1 MKKYKYFCNWG
12 SPAGMGCPI
21 LAKKRPGRSIFQ
33 TLAGHTEDALHALA
47 AYLREHREM
56 VAGLVREQDL
66 SFREFCQVL
75 FLALFLHDLGKATR
89 EFQERLVKG
98 ELGRELSHTFFSLPL
113 VHTDLPPQQNLLVSV
128 LVLTHHT
135 QPFDEL
141 YHSFDPLPR
150 VSYMIEEIK
159 EFLNLYPLFYERH
172 FREIFPLR
180 AHPLLPP
187 QDLFPQ
193 DLREGLRKEVARLHR
208 EVKAGWPPARLKAV
222 YCLAATL
229 LKYCDSQA
237 SRAFL
242 EADLEEGVH
251 GPVLPVKKEE
261 TASLPGTLSRRH
273 HMPGAAPGS
282 GRRYAL
288 LLLPPGKQRLE
299 AVLDR
304 ALDLSRRTR
313 REKLVWITPAQHAS
327 GPVYAALSQ
336 ILGPREVEMA
346 HAPSYFAADPHA
358 WGLPPENGSRNHKDA
373 GFRAHIFS
381 APATVA
387 TLDHLVFSL
396 VHGFRF
402 ADYAL
407 GNLLKAVVV
416 LDGLPAPQG
425 TALGYTLDALE
436 LLRELHIPH
445 LVVEGPMASSL
456 AASFK
461 EAGYE
466 ITQEVFR
473 EPCFEPVTHCG
484 HLTQAVVERFPR
496 FPRQVVFAPDA
507 PTAAKLARELRAFLS
522 PEHLFVH
529 HSLFNHQDRL
539 RRERH
544 LRTLAQR
551 KTPWVLVTDGT
562 LDAAYL
568 PACDAVHTGD
578 AGAAALVRRCSP
590 LWDGGHLV
598 LHLPEGARGN
608 RTLPWQGSTP
618 RLTGL
623 AEALEEEFRAHR
635 PGPTNLRE
643 VFLACT
649 LSGPSPLAVR
659 YSRQPLVSLWS
670 YCARLMDV
678 LPQCFWD
685 GASPPPPHFHQLFIK
700 LPAAWYEEK
709 AAWFFTAAG
718 LTEKVVLCHL
728 PYCPED
734 GLAIPDQT

>member
-1 MKKYKYFCNWG
+1 M
-12 SPAGMGCPI
+12 SRPI
-21 LAKKRPGRSIFQ
+21 LAKKRPGKHIFQ

-47 AYLREHREM
+47 AYLREHRET

-89 EFQERLVKG
+89 EFQDRLVKE

-113 VHTDLPPQQNLLVSV
+113 VHTDLPPEQNLLVRV

-141 YHSFDPLPR
+141 YYTFDPLPR

-159 EFLNLYPLFYERH
+159 EFLSLYPLFYERH
-172 FREIFPLR
+172 FREIFPLC

-187 QDLFPQ
+187 QGLPQ
-193 DLREGLRKEVARLHR
+193 RDLREELRKEVTRLHR
-208 EVKAGWPPARLKAV
+208 EVRAGWPPARLKAV

-242 EADLEEGVH
+242 EADLEEGVY
-251 GPVLPVKKEE
+251 GPVLPAQGKG
-261 TASLPGTLSRRH
+261 AGSSPGTLPRRH
-273 HMPGAAPGS
+273 GTPGAGPG
-282 GRRYAL
+282 GRHRYAL
-288 LLLPPGKQRLE
+288 LLLPPGRQRLE
-299 AVLDR
+299 AALAR

-327 GPVYAALSQ
+327 GLVYTGLSR
-336 ILGPREVEMA
+336 LLEPLEVEMV
-346 HAPSYFAADPHA
+346 HAPSYFAADPYA
-358 WGLPPENGSRNHKDA
+358 WGLPPENGSRNNKDA
-373 GFRAHIFS
+373 GLRAHIFS
-381 APATVA
+381 APVTVA

-396 VHGFRF
+396 VHGFRY

-407 GNLLKAVVV
+407 GNLLKSVVV
-416 LDGLPAPQG
+416 VDGLPAPG
-425 TALGYTLDALE
+425 SPALGYTLDALE
-436 LLRELHIPH
+436 LLRRLHIPH
-445 LVVEGPMASSL
+445 IIVEGLLAPSL
-456 AASFK
+456 KAFLE

-466 ITQEVFR
+466 VVEEGGGFR
-473 EPCFEPVTHCG
+473 EPRFEPALSCG

-496 FPRQVVFAPDA
+496 LPRQVVFAPDA
-507 PTAAKLARELRAFLS
+507 PSAARLARELRAFLP

-529 HSLFNHQDRL
+529 HSLFNHRDRL
-539 RRERH
+539 RREMH
-544 LRTLAQR
+544 LCTLAQR

-562 LDAAYL
+562 LDAACL
-568 PACDAVHTGD
+568 PACDAVHTGE
-578 AGAAALVRRCSP
+578 AGAAVLVRRCFP

-598 LHLPEGARGN
+598 LHLPEGGRGN
-608 RTLPWQGSTP
+608 RALPWHGGKS

-623 AEALEEEFRAHR
+623 AAALEEELRAHR

-643 VFLACT
+643 VFLACI
-649 LSGPSPLAVR
+649 LSGPSPREVR
-659 YSRQPLVSLWS
+659 YSRQPLVGLWP
-670 YCARLMDV
+670 YPARLMDV

-685 GASPPPPHFHQLFIK
+685 GASSPPPDLRQLCVK
-700 LPAAWYEEK
+700 LPAAWHEQK
-709 AAWFFTAAG
+709 AAWFSIAEGPAG
-718 LTEKVVLCHL
+718 KLVLCHL
-728 PYCPED
+728 PYCPQG
-734 GLAIPDQT
+734 GLEMPA